1 MKVIEKNP
9 DNDTIQMKF
18 YTMQMEKSNFATF
31 NVPYHFDL
39 KSMVTGFLF
48 CICGHFHLS
57 S

>member
-1 MKVIEKNP
+1 
-9 DNDTIQMKF
+9 MKF

-31 NVPYHFDL
+31 NVPYHFDW